1 MSLTRFY
8 REIRYGKPIIIVSG
22 LPRSGTSMLM
32 KIVEA
37 GGVEIVTDGLRTAD
51 DDNPKGYYEFEKIK
65 DLDKNRDKSWVAELR
80 GKAVKIVSYFLEKL
94 PDNNNYKIIFIERN
108 LQEVIASQN
117 KMLVH
122 RGEAVDDPA
131 GDEKMIRNFENHLRK
146 VKYLLGHEP
155 HFEALF
161 VIHNILLKSPDEQ
174 VEKICRFLGG
184 HLDKKKM
191 VDVIDPTL
199 YRNRAK

>member
-1 MSLTRFY
+1 MSLTHFY
-8 REIRYGKPIIIVSG
+8 RKIRYGKPIVIVSG

-32 KIVEA
+32 KILEA

-51 DDNPKGYYEFEKIK
+51 DDNPKGYYEFEKVK
-65 DLDKNRDKSWVAELR
+65 DLDKNKDNSWLAELR
-80 GKAVKIVSYFLEKL
+80 GKAVKVVSYFLEKL
-94 PDNNNYKIIFIERN
+94 PNNNNYKIIFIERN
-108 LQEVIASQN
+108 LREVIASQN

-131 GDEKMIRNFENHLRK
+131 GDEKMIRNFEDHLRK
-146 VKYLLGHEP
+146 IKYLLSHEP
-155 HFEALF
+155 HFEVLF
-161 VIHNILLKSPDEQ
+161 ITHNMLLKSPAEH

-191 VDVIDPTL
+191 VDVVDPTL
-199 YRNRAK
+199 YRNRQ

>member
-1 MSLTRFY
+1 LSLTRFY
-8 REIRYGKPIIIVSG
+8 RKIRYGKPIIIVSG

-32 KIVEA
+32 KILEA
-37 GGVEIVTDGLRTAD
+37 GGVEIATDGLRTAD

-94 PDNNNYKIIFIERN
+94 PDDNNYKIIFIERN

-131 GDEKMIRNFENHLRK
+131 GDEKMIRNFENHLSK

-161 VIHNILLKSPDEQ
+161 VIHNMLLKSPDEQ
-174 VEKICRFLGG
+174 VKKICRFLGG

-191 VDVIDPTL
+191 VDVVDPTL